1 MTNGV
6 SPPPRHQAL
15 SCRARAGL
23 GHLSGLA
30 GPADRET
37 PLLRIAR
44 STVGTMAITCV
55 GEKTIARQ
63 QTLALGPDHRGILS
77 PASSQIPRS
86 SPWRGPPTGSRAPR
100 HGVVRLGS
108 GGRSPPPHRQLAS
121 RNPGAGLPGEGG
133 SHAVG
138 LAVLIARLRALRR
151 PSQPRWLAVCDL
163 PIPGNSVVRPGPS
176 PSRSLSRARAS
187 EASEDTGEPRTPRG
201 ASATSPPPGTVFREA
216 VTP

>member
-1 MTNGV
+1 M
-6 SPPPRHQAL
+6 SPPPQHQAL

-30 GPADRET
+30 DPGQ
-37 PLLRIAR
+37 IAR
-44 STVGTMAITCV
+44 LPSLELPAPPSAPWQLPAS
-55 GEKTIARQ
+55 ARRQ
-63 QTLALGPDHRGILS
+63 SPGSGRWHWGPDHRGMLS

-108 GGRSPPPHRQLAS
+108 GGGLRLRIGSLH
-121 RNPGAGLPGEGG
+121 PGTPAQVCREKGG
-133 SHAVG
+133 GHAVG

-151 PSQPRWLAVCDL
+151 PSRPRWLAVFDL
-163 PIPGNSVVRPGPS
+163 PIPGNSVVRSGPS